1 MRPPPLIDAEGVLVS
16 TRDVGGWKLGGD
28 VKAVVEDGVGGAG
41 VSCPDTGVGAFSVTS
56 ILPRDT
62 VPIGVFD
69 FAGVFEVDDGSA
81 LGEGR

>member
-1 MRPPPLIDAEGVLVS
+1 MMEAEGVLVS
-16 TRDVGGWKLGGD
+16 TIDVGGWKLGGD

-56 ILPRDT
+56 RLPKGV

-69 FAGVFEVDDGSA
+69 FTGVFEVDDGSA
-81 LGEGR
+81 PGDGR

>member
-1 MRPPPLIDAEGVLVS
+1 MMEAEGVLVS
-16 TRDVGGWKLGGD
+16 TIDVGGWKLGGD

-56 ILPRDT
+56 KPPKDI

-69 FAGVFEVDDGSA
+69 FTGVFEVDDGSA
-81 LGEGR
+81 PGDGR

>member
-1 MRPPPLIDAEGVLVS
+1 MIDAEGVLVS

-41 VSCPDTGVGAFSVTS
+41 VSCPDTGVGAFSVIPS